1 MVDTIHHAETIPT
14 VEHDRAQAIHPFRI
28 AIDQADLDDLRD
40 RLARTRWPDEL
51 PATGWSRG
59 VPLDY
64 LRELAAYWRSSYD
77 WRVHEAR
84 LNSVPQFRTE
94 IDGQTLHFL
103 HARSPEPDAL
113 PLIITHGYPS
123 SIVEILEIIGP
134 LTDPRSHG
142 GNPADAFHVVAP
154 SIPGF
159 GFSVPVGE
167 TGWDMPRVAR
177 AFAELMRRLGYERY
191 GAHGSDIGA
200 GVAGMLASI
209 QPTQVIGVHTTTD
222 PTSFMILGAEIPID
236 TSGLS
241 AAEREHVK
249 RLQEHFQEGK
259 GYLQLQSTRPLML
272 AYSLTDSPVGQL
284 AWIVEPFK
292 EWTNP
297 AATVPDD
304 AIDRDLLLTNVSLYW
319 FTRTGASAANFLYES
334 AHSVDWVAASDVP
347 QGMAV
352 FNADP
357 ILRRV
362 LDPENTLA
370 HWSEFDRGGHFP
382 AMEAPDLLVDDVR
395 TFFRRFR

>member
-1 MVDTIHHAETIPT
+1 MLDTSHHVETTTAENDCSL
-14 VEHDRAQAIHPFRI
+14 EIHPFRI
-28 AIDQADLDDLRD
+28 AIDQVDLEDLQD
-40 RLARTRWPDEL
+40 RIARTHWPDEL
-51 PATGWSRG
+51 PAVGWSRG

-64 LRELAAYWRSSYD
+64 LKELAEYWRSNYD
-77 WRVHEAR
+77 WRAHEAR
-84 LNSVPQFRTE
+84 LNGVPQFRTE

-103 HARSPEPDAL
+103 HMRSPEPDAL

-123 SIVEILEIIGP
+123 SVVEMLEFIGP

-159 GFSVPVGE
+159 GFSVPVSE

-177 AFAELMRRLGYERY
+177 AFAALMRGLGYERY

-200 GVAGMLASI
+200 GVAGMLAGI
-209 QPTQVIGVHTTTD
+209 EPTQVVGVHVTTD
-222 PTSFMILGAEIPID
+222 PTSFIILGTEIPID
-236 TSGLS
+236 PSGLS
-241 AAEREHVK
+241 AAEREHVT
-249 RLQEHFQEGK
+249 RLQQHFQEGK
-259 GYLQLQSTRPLML
+259 GYLQLQSTRPLTL

-292 EWTNP
+292 EWTDP
-297 AATVPDD
+297 AATVPEE

-334 AHSVDWVAASDVP
+334 AHSVDWIAESDVP

-362 LDPENTLA
+362 LDPEHTLV

>member
-1 MVDTIHHAETIPT
+1 MPI
-14 VEHDRAQAIHPFRI
+14 
-28 AIDQADLDDLRD
+28 
-40 RLARTRWPDEL
+40 
-51 PATGWSRG
+51 
-59 VPLDY
+59 
-64 LRELAAYWRSSYD
+64 
-77 WRVHEAR
+77 
-84 LNSVPQFRTE
+84 
-94 IDGQTLHFL
+94 
-103 HARSPEPDAL
+103 
-113 PLIITHGYPS
+113 IITHGYPS
-123 SIVEILEIIGP
+123 SFVEMLEIIGP

-154 SIPGF
+154 SVPGF

-167 TGWDMPRVAR
+167 TGWDMPRTAR

-191 GAHGSDIGA
+191 GAQGSDIGA

-209 QPTQVIGVHTTTD
+209 DLSRVVGVHATTD
-222 PTSFMILGAEIPID
+222 PTSFIILGSEIPID

-241 AAEREHVK
+241 AAERGHVT

-259 GYLQLQSTRPLML
+259 GYLQLQSNRPRTLSY
-272 AYSLTDSPVGQL
+272 ALTDSPVGQL

-395 TFFRRFR
+395 AFFRRFR